1 MLRVLIVEDNPHFRG
16 TLKGLLCERFPDMAI
31 SQAADG
37 MEALREV
44 ADCPPDLVFMDIEL
58 PGENGLSITRKIKT
72 SHPEVVVAV
81 LTQYNLP
88 EYEEA
93 AFSSGASYFLPKES
107 TAAED
112 ILSLVESISLQKS
125 P

>member
-1 MLRVLIVEDNPHFRG
+1 MFRILIVENNPHFRG
-16 TLKGLLCERFPDMAI
+16 ILRGMLSERFPDMAI
-31 SQAADG
+31 SEAADG
-37 MEALREV
+37 MEALRGVE
-44 ADCPPDLVFMDIEL
+44 DPPPDLVFVDIEL
-58 PGENGLSITRKIKT
+58 PGENGLIITRKIKT
-72 SHPEVVVAV
+72 AHPDVMVAM

-112 ILSLVESISLQKS
+112 ILSLVESIYLQRK

>member
-1 MLRVLIVEDNPHFRG
+1 MFRILIVENNPHFRG
-16 TLKGLLCERFPDMAI
+16 ILRGMLSERFPDVAI
-31 SQAADG
+31 SEAADG
-37 MEALREV
+37 MEALRDV
-44 ADCPPDLVFMDIEL
+44 KDPPPDLVFMDIEL
-58 PGENGLSITRKIKT
+58 PGENGLIITRKIKT
-72 SHPEVVVAV
+72 AHPEVMVAV
-81 LTQYNLP
+81 LTQYDLP

-112 ILSLVESISLQKS
+112 ILSLVESIYLQRN